1 MNRRLLSLAFLLF
14 VVALALPLAAQV
26 DPELLAGMKARSIG
40 PAGMSGRIAAIE
52 AVVSNPDIIYVGA
65 ATGGLW
71 KSESGGL
78 TWTPIFDD
86 QPVNSIGAVAVF
98 QPNPDIVWV
107 GTGESNPRNS
117 VSIGNG
123 LYKSLDAGRT
133 WRRLGLEET
142 EHIYRILLHPTY
154 PSVAYVCA
162 LGKVWGENAERGV
175 FKTVDGGETWK
186 KVLYV
191 DEKTGCGD
199 LAMDPANPDH
209 LIAAMWQFRRWPWF
223 FKSGGPGSG
232 LHYTFDGG
240 KSWKKLGED
249 DGLPKGELGRSGL
262 AFSLS
267 DPNIVYALVEA
278 EKNVLLRSDDGGLTW
293 KKVNEQ
299 SNVAPRP
306 FYYADIRVDPA
317 RPDRV
322 YNLHSMVTVSD
333 DGGKSFR
340 PLISFSSVH
349 PDHHAMWI
357 NPKNAAHILD
367 GNDGGVAVSQDRG
380 QTWRFVA
387 NLPLAQYYHIRVDM
401 DKPYNVYGGMQD
413 NGSWRGPASVWEN
426 GGIRNHHWEEV
437 GFGDGFD
444 TAPDP
449 ADSMMGYAMSQGGY
463 ISRWNLRTGERKD
476 VRPPAPDGVELRF
489 NWNAGLALDPFEPGT
504 IYYGSQFLHKST
516 DRGDTWTIIS
526 PDLTTN
532 NPEWQK
538 SNESGGLTPDVSTA
552 ENFTTIIAVAPSPVQ
567 RGVIWVG
574 TDDGRLHV
582 TRDAG
587 QTWTSVEKNIKG
599 VPANT
604 WIPHLEPSRFDAGT
618 AFVVFDD
625 HRRSNF
631 APYVFKTANFGKDW
645 TSLATPELRGYCLAI
660 AQDPV
665 KEDLLFLG
673 TEFGL
678 YVSLNGGKQWLPWKH
693 GVPTASVMDLVVHP
707 REHDLV
713 IATHGRA
720 AYVLDDIRPLR
731 ALTAEALKEPV
742 HLFEIPDAQ
751 QYMVKQTGASRF
763 PGHGEFRGENRPY
776 GALLTYSLNVE
787 GLPTPKEDEER
798 RKKEAST
805 GAGRPSD
812 EEADRRP
819 QAEIKIT
826 DADGKLIRTFKQ
838 RAVRGVNRAVWD
850 LRRDRFR
857 EPRREGPPSF
867 FEPRYLEVL
876 PGTYTVAV
884 KYKEQEARGTL
895 RVAADPRYQ
904 TAPEDRQANWQTI
917 ERAGR
922 LQERLTDAIERIRST
937 RDDIDVVLKKLAER
951 KKDPNAEDPPEVK
964 ELRQSA
970 KALKD
975 ALNALEKRLWR
986 PPDAKGLTAPTD
998 AWSKV
1003 SYVLRAVGSSWD
1015 APTPA
1020 TLDYLRQAEAL
1031 AEKALADNDQL
1042 FAAKVA
1048 DFRQQV
1054 AAAGIALLP
1063 AETKP

>member
-1 MNRRLLSLAFLLF
+1 VHA
-14 VVALALPLAAQV
+14 
-26 DPELLAGMKARSIG
+26 
-40 PAGMSGRIAAIE
+40 
-52 AVVSNPDIIYVGA
+52 
-65 ATGGLW
+65 
-71 KSESGGL
+71 
-78 TWTPIFDD
+78 
-86 QPVNSIGAVAVF
+86 IGAIALF
-98 QPNPDIVWV
+98 QPTPDVVWV
-107 GTGESNPRNS
+107 GTGEGNTRNS
-117 VSIGNG
+117 VSVGNG

-133 WRRLGLEET
+133 WKHLGLEET
-142 EHIYRILLHPTY
+142 ERIHRILLHPAY

-162 LGKVWGENAERGV
+162 LGKLWGENPERGV

-209 LIAAMWQFRRWPWF
+209 LIAALWQFRRWPWF

-249 DGLPKGELGRSGL
+249 DGLPKGELGRSGV
-262 AFSLS
+262 AFSRS
-267 DPNIVYALVEA
+267 DPEIVYALVEA
-278 EKNVLLRSDDGGLTW
+278 EKNVLLRSEDGGLTW
-293 KKVNEQ
+293 RKMNEQ
-299 SNVAPRP
+299 PNVAPRP
-306 FYYADIRVDPA
+306 FYYADLRVDPA

-322 YNLHSMVTVSD
+322 YNLHSLVTVSD
-333 DGGKSFR
+333 DAGKTFR
-340 PLISFSSVH
+340 PLITFASIH

-357 NPKNAAHILD
+357 NPKNARHILD
-367 GNDGGVAVSQDRG
+367 GNDGGVSVSYDRG
-380 QTWRFVA
+380 ETWRFVA
-387 NLPLAQYYHIRVDM
+387 NLPLAQYYHIRVDL
-401 DKPYNVYGGMQD
+401 DRPYNVYGGMQD
-413 NGSWRGPASVWEN
+413 NGSWRGPSSVWEN
-426 GGIRNHHWEEV
+426 GGIRNHHWEEI

-444 TAPDP
+444 AAPDP
-449 ADSMMGYAMSQGGY
+449 TDSLAGYAMSQGGY

-476 VRPPAPDGVELRF
+476 IRPPAPDGTELRF

-504 IYYGSQFLHKST
+504 IYYGSQFVHRSA
-516 DRGDTWTIIS
+516 DRGDTWAIIS
-526 PDLTTN
+526 PDLTSN

-552 ENFTTIIAVAPSPVQ
+552 ENFTTIITIAPSTVQ

-582 TRDAG
+582 TRDGGA
-587 QTWTSVEKNIKG
+587 TWTSIEKNIKG

-631 APYVFKTANFGKDW
+631 APYVFKTTNWGKDW
-645 TSLATPELRGYCLAI
+645 TSLVTPELRGYCLAI

-678 YVSLNGGKQWLPWKH
+678 YVSLNGGKQWLAWRH
-693 GVPTASVMDLVVHP
+693 GLPTASVMDLAIHP
-707 REHDLV
+707 REHDL
-713 IATHGRA
+713 ILATHGRA

-731 ALTAEALKEPV
+731 ALSAEVLKEPV
-742 HLFEIPDAQ
+742 HLFDIPDAQ
-751 QYMVKQTGASRF
+751 QYMVKQTGAARF
-763 PGHGEFRGENRPY
+763 PGHGEFRGENRAY

-787 GLPTPKEDEER
+787 GLPSPKEDEER
-798 RKKEAST
+798 RQKEAAT
-805 GAGRPSD
+805 GAGRPGAD
-812 EEADRRP
+812 EADRRP
-819 QAEIKIT
+819 QAEIKIYDT
-826 DADGKLIRTFKQ
+826 EGKLIRTFKQ

-857 EPRREGPPSF
+857 EPRREDGPSF
-867 FEPRYLEVL
+867 FEPRYMEVL
-876 PGTYTVAV
+876 PGTYTVTV
-884 KYKEQEARGTL
+884 KYKEHEAKGTL
-895 RVAADPRYQ
+895 RVLADPRFQ
-904 TAPEDRQANWQTI
+904 IAPDDRQANWQTI
-917 ERAGR
+917 ARAGK
-922 LQERLTDAIERIRST
+922 LQERLTDAIERIRGT

-964 ELRQSA
+964 ELRKSA

-975 ALNALEKRLWR
+975 ALTAVEKRLWR
-986 PPDAKGLTAPTD
+986 PPDTKGLTAPTD

-1003 SYVLRAVGSSWD
+1003 SYVFRAVGSSWD

-1020 TLDYLRQAEAL
+1020 ALDYLRQAEAL
-1031 AEKALADNDQL
+1031 AEKVLAENDQL
-1042 FAAKVA
+1042 FASKVA
-1048 DFRQQV
+1048 DFRRQV
-1054 AAAGIALLP
+1054 AAAGIELLP
-1063 AETKP
+1063 EEAKK